1 MSYQATFKRYE
12 IKYLLNSRQKDAVL
26 QAMQPYMELDGYGR
40 TTIRN
45 IYFDTDSYRLIR
57 RSLEK
62 PVYKEKLRLRSYG
75 VCRPGDAVFLELKKK
90 YQDVV
95 YKRRVN
101 LREAEAMDC
110 LASKEPLPDSSQI
123 SREIDY
129 FRSFYQELSPT
140 VVLSYQREAYC
151 LAGDPGLRITFDEAI
166 LRRDKDFSLC
176 SRVYGIPVLAPGQV
190 LMEVKATGSIP
201 FELARLFSENGIF
214 KTSFS
219 KYGAAYQQ
227 MIKETGGIRYA

>member
-1 MSYQATFKRYE
+1 MDYQTIFQRYE
-12 IKYLLNSRQKDAVL
+12 LKYQMSHEQKQRLFDVL
-26 QAMQPYMELDGYGR
+26 GDSLVPDRFGR
-40 TTIRN
+40 STVCN
-45 IYFDTDSYRLIR
+45 IYFDTPDRRLIR

-75 VCRPGDAVFLELKKK
+75 VCRPGAAVFLELKKK